1 MKFNTYIMEDALE
14 AIIDYRGKTPQKS
27 ESGIPTLSAKSV
39 KNNFIDYNN
48 CYYISQEEYNRF
60 MVRGFPKK
68 GDILLTTEAPLGMVA
83 KLDRDD
89 IAIAQRLLT
98 LRGKNNILDNDYL
111 LYFLQS
117 STGQHLLKS
126 HETGT
131 TVTGIKQAVF
141 RKLEI
146 SIPNIED
153 QRKIATILSA
163 LDSRISINTAINEN
177 LEQQA
182 QAIYRSM
189 FVTLHHDSDRMG
201 LLSELITVKYGKD
214 HKKLNDGVYPVYGSG
229 GIMRYV
235 ERPLYD
241 KESVLIPRKGS
252 LNNVMYVNEPF
263 WSVDTMFYTEMKQ
276 PNVAKFVFHFVK
288 SKDLASL
295 NAGSAVPS
303 MTTDIL
309 NSMELRIPSADRL
322 AEFEGL
328 VAPLYRAIED
338 NTRQSAR
345 LAALRD
351 TLLPKLMN
359 GEIDVSVVKI

>member
-1 MKFNTYIMEDALE
+1 MNEWKEYELGDICSRLSSGKGIRAAMISDSAEYAVYGGNGIRGYTSDYNFEGDCAIIGRQGAYCGNVRYFKGKAYMTEHAVIACANDEHNTRYLSYVLSAMSLGRLSGQSAQPGISVKTLSIQKIKMPPLAVQEKIVAVISALE
-14 AIIDYRGKTPQKS
+14 DKI
-27 ESGIPTLSAKSV
+27 EL
-39 KNNFIDYNN
+39 N
-48 CYYISQEEYNRF
+48 
-60 MVRGFPKK
+60 
-68 GDILLTTEAPLGMVA
+68 TT
-83 KLDRDD
+83 
-89 IAIAQRLLT
+89 
-98 LRGKNNILDNDYL
+98 
-111 LYFLQS
+111 
-117 STGQHLLKS
+117 
-126 HETGT
+126 
-131 TVTGIKQAVF
+131 
-141 RKLEI
+141 
-146 SIPNIED
+146 
-153 QRKIATILSA
+153 
-163 LDSRISINTAINEN
+163 INEN

-214 HKKLNDGVYPVYGSG
+214 HKKLNDGIYPVYGSG

-276 PNVAKFVFHFVK
+276 PNVAKFVFHFIK

-328 VAPLYRAIED
+328 VAPLYRALED

-359 GEIDVSVVKI
+359 GEIDVSAVKI